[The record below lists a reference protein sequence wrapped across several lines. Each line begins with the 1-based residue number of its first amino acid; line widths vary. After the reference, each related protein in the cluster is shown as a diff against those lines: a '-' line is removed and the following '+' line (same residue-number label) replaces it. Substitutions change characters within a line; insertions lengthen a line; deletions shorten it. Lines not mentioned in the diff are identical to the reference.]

1 MTQALIKEN
10 LLPGNNRL
18 RLSPSKLICW
28 DECPARFK
36 NLILQPASN
45 TDTIYTCIGKA
56 AHYVIEQVNK
66 GIQLTPSERGELIK
80 RRLIE
85 ECSETGTPL
94 NFSAK
99 GFHESREVVNNY
111 RIPEGWR
118 LLQAE
123 KKNVIE
129 FAKYDFSYII
139 DGLWHDTIRNE
150 IVIID
155 YKTSAQ
161 APKSPLQLMLYAW
174 ATSKLYPDILE
185 YPIKSAFHMLRTDKI
200 VEHPIT
206 ADTIAEMDKYM
217 ATNVDLIIKSFK
229 LDYFPEKGGSYCR
242 FCEIED
248 CESREG

>member
-1 MTQALIKEN
+1 MQQSLIKEN
-10 LLPGNNRL
+10 VLPGGSRL
-18 RLSPSKLICW
+18 RLSPSKMIVW

-36 NLILQPASN
+36 DLILTPQSN

-56 AHYVIEQVNK
+56 AHYVIEQINK
-66 GIQLTPSERGELIK
+66 GIALTPTERAELIK

-99 GFHESREVVNNY
+99 GFIESREIVSQY

-123 KKNVIE
+123 NKKVLE

-139 DGLWHDTIRNE
+139 DGLWHDTKRNE

-155 YKTSAQ
+155 YKTSA
-161 APKSPLQLMLYAW
+161 APPKSPLQLMLYAW
-174 ATSKLYPDILE
+174 ATAKAYPDILE
-185 YPIKSAFHMLRTDKI
+185 YPIRSAYHMLRTDKL
-200 VEHPIT
+200 VEHQIT
-206 ADTIAEMDKYM
+206 ADTIEQMEDYM
-217 ATNVDLIIKSFK
+217 AKNVELIVKSFK
-229 LDYFPEKGGSYCR
+229 LDYFPTKGGSYCR
-242 FCEIED
+242 FCENED
-248 CESREG
+248 CEAREA